1 MSIHKLSRNLW
12 IGPTRI
18 FWCYCLPSSLIYIN
32 LLFRLFENDEITLK
46 IVCLIRLL
54 TNILLRN
61 VGLLRNQDFQLHQD
75 LLHQDFQLSVVCKE
89 SDSILTRLGTDAWR
103 QPQCVVQ
110 CCPNLSLTFVPEQ
123 CERRYILAVTILQ
136 KIIEVDADT

>member
-12 IGPTRI
+12 FGPTRI
-18 FWCYCLPSSLIYIN
+18 FWCYCLLSSLIYIY
-32 LLFRLFENDEITLK
+32 LLFGLFENAEITLK

-75 LLHQDFQLSVVCKE
+75 LLRQDFQLSVVCKE
-89 SDSILTRLGTDAWR
+89 SDSILTHLGTDAWR
-103 QPQCVVQ
+103 QPQYVVQ
-110 CCPNLSLTFVPEQ
+110 YCPNLSLTFIPEQ
-123 CERRYILAVTILQ
+123 C
-136 KIIEVDADT
+136 